1 MAERVLIYKVIDGTV
16 REGGPVS
23 RSSYEAVW
31 KDKGWRL
38 SPPPKKE
45 KKETE

>member
-1 MAERVLIYKVIDGTV
+1 MDEKVLIFQMIDGTV

-23 RSSYEAVW
+23 RRSYDLVW

-38 SPPPKKE
+38 SPPKKE